1 MITRMP
7 AAYLRIVCA
16 KITSTG
22 KFSVQEIFS
31 FNGEKFLCAN
41 FFTEK
46 QINEHVARK
55 KSPEKTRGNGA
66 EKPGKDRLR
75 SISNQLAHSWGKVQT
90 LNYATESPHCL
101 PGKLMS
107 REFRHI
113 LRFMGTD
120 LDGSKKVIY
129 GISKIRGVG
138 PNLAQAVVKVAKVNP
153 DARIG
158 ALSEAEMSRVED
170 AIRDPLKHGIP
181 PRMVN
186 RRKDIE
192 TGRDMHLVGPDLV
205 LKIKSDVDL
214 MKDIR
219 SWKGVRHSLG
229 LKVRGQ
235 RTRTTGRSGKAVG
248 VKKKV
253 LMEAARAAQRKPAE
267 EKK

>member
-1 MITRMP
+1 
-7 AAYLRIVCA
+7 
-16 KITSTG
+16 
-22 KFSVQEIFS
+22 
-31 FNGEKFLCAN
+31 
-41 FFTEK
+41 
-46 QINEHVARK
+46 
-55 KSPEKTRGNGA
+55 
-66 EKPGKDRLR
+66 
-75 SISNQLAHSWGKVQT
+75 
-90 LNYATESPHCL
+90 
-101 PGKLMS
+101 MS

-138 PNLAQAVVKVAKVNP
+138 PNLAQAIVKVAKINP
-153 DARIG
+153 DARMG
-158 ALSEAEMSRVED
+158 TLSEAEMSRVED
-170 AIRDPLKHGIP
+170 AIRDPIKHGIP

>member
-1 MITRMP
+1 
-7 AAYLRIVCA
+7 
-16 KITSTG
+16 
-22 KFSVQEIFS
+22 
-31 FNGEKFLCAN
+31 
-41 FFTEK
+41 
-46 QINEHVARK
+46 
-55 KSPEKTRGNGA
+55 
-66 EKPGKDRLR
+66 
-75 SISNQLAHSWGKVQT
+75 
-90 LNYATESPHCL
+90 
-101 PGKLMS
+101 
-107 REFRHI
+107 
-113 LRFMGTD
+113 MGTD
-120 LDGSKKVIY
+120 LDGSKKVVF

-138 PNLAQAVVKVAKVNP
+138 PNLAAAIVKVSKINP

-158 ALSEAEMSRVED
+158 SLSEAEMSRVED

-181 PRMVN
+181 VRMVN

-192 TGRDMHLVGPDLV
+192 TGQDMHLTGPDLA

-214 MKDIR
+214 MKDIK

-253 LMEAARAAQRKPAE
+253 LMEAARAAEKKPAE

>member
-1 MITRMP
+1 LGNVGR
-7 AAYLRIVCA
+7 A
-16 KITSTG
+16 ST
-22 KFSVQEIFS
+22 
-31 FNGEKFLCAN
+31 NY
-41 FFTEK
+41 
-46 QINEHVARK
+46 R
-55 KSPEKTRGNGA
+55 
-66 EKPGKDRLR
+66 
-75 SISNQLAHSWGKVQT
+75 LAHSWSKVET

-101 PGKLMS
+101 TGKLMS

-138 PNLAQAVVKVAKVNP
+138 PNLAQAIVKVAKINP

-170 AIRDPLKHGIP
+170 AIRDPIKHGIP

-219 SWKGVRHSLG
+219 SWKGIRHSLG